1 MSYPTLLTFSDIGT
15 MVASA
20 TESMLY
26 RSTVNWQEASKATV
40 IGIVSRYIEFYM
52 VGYMP
57 SVFSKFSTDPKS
69 QLVVFVVAAIY
80 SRAMNKKQGALL
92 YGFKTATS
100 DLWGSNMVSFLG
112 FSPDT
117 PILGAGASVND
128 KSWGSYFIGG
138 AAKP

>member
-1 MSYPTLLTFSDIGT
+1 MSSMSYPTLLTFSDIGT

-52 VGYMP
+52 TGYMP
-57 SVFSKFSTDPKS
+57 AVFAKFSQAQKS
-69 QLVVFVVAAIY
+69 QLVVFVVAALY
-80 SRAMNKKQGALL
+80 SRAMDKKKGALL

-100 DLWGSNMVSFLG
+100 DLWGSQLVG
-112 FSPDT
+112 FFGFQDVA
-117 PILGAGASVND
+117 I
-128 KSWGSYFIGG
+128 IGG
-138 AAKP
+138 GGTSVPPVAPAGMVVRP